1 MRLTSD
7 VKQWV
12 QRSHWE
18 VSTIEPRKI
27 IARKQKKIHTFLHRG
42 KLGSRWFKPSWHG
55 LPTILG
61 LLYYMDKPT
70 PSGGPL
76 RLVFTIDGVGVRVS
90 GIIGASTYDLVKM
103 KYWSHYKCN
112 KDQSVSI
119 SSNFAYM
126 ALLLLF
132 RLWSRE
138 NQIVGVRSRS
148 GRTKSI
154 TKCGNVHCDWFVLL
168 LLLSTPTTWF
178 SLDHKRNVSNW
189 VVSGIGTLFSLDH
202 KLHASDY
209 GSNSDSII
217 NENQPLWFFLTGE

>member
-1 MRLTSD
+1 MIQTQLAWTTHHPGSFILYG
-7 VKQWV
+7 Q
-12 QRSHWE
+12 
-18 VSTIEPRKI
+18 T
-27 IARKQKKIHTFLHRG
+27 HTFRRAFKAGFHYWWSRSPSKWNHR
-42 KLGSRWFKPSWHG
+42 
-55 LPTILG
+55 
-61 LLYYMDKPT
+61 
-70 PSGGPL
+70 
-76 RLVFTIDGVGVRVS
+76 
-90 GIIGASTYDLVKM
+90 STYDLVKM
-103 KYWSHYKCN
+103 KYWSHKCN